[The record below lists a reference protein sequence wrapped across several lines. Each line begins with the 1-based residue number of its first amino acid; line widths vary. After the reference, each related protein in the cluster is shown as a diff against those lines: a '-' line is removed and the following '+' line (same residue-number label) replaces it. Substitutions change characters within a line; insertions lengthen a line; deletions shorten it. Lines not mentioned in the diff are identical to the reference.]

1 MAYAATKVE
10 IYAKKERKGG
20 SFSEIEVLSFGL
32 KSINAME
39 QELQTIKEQ
48 DIESYL
54 VELRG
59 KQVLIDR
66 DVAALYGVETKRVNE
81 AVKNNPERFPE
92 GYIIELN
99 DREIQYLR
107 SKFSTT
113 NLSTKVR
120 YAPKAFTEKG
130 LYMLATILKSPRA
143 VATTLAIIESF
154 ARLRELSR
162 NLTALTGEDD
172 EKRQKSLMKR
182 SGEILSD
189 LLAADDE
196 SEVTET
202 ESSIELNLY
211 ALKMKRT
218 VKKTKKS

>member
-1 MAYAATKVE
+1 
-10 IYAKKERKGG
+10 
-20 SFSEIEVLSFGL
+20 
-32 KSINAME
+32 ME